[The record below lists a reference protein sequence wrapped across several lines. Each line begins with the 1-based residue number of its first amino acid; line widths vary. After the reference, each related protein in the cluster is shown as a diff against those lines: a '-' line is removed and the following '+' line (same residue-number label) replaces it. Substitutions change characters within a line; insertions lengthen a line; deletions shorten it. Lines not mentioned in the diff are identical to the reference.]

1 MLFTGSGRHRKQSQA
16 EKAAE
21 RAITAAGVVGVGIA
35 LPLLAATSAQA
46 APSAVWDRVADCE
59 SGGNWSLDSGD
70 GMYGGLQI
78 TAQRWVDYGG
88 TQYAELPSGATRSQ
102 QIAVA
107 ERILATEGPQP
118 WASCADSSDLRVA
131 SAPGVV
137 DTNDSADESG
147 ALRGA
152 RGAAAANTASDGTVA
167 APNAAPVFSG
177 LPGYD
182 PVSHVYWYQK
192 NGGWFWTSHQSLYER
207 YMQLTHPQPPTA
219 APSPTTTPDAQVPTA
234 PATPV
239 GPAAPTDPSTT
250 PSPDPTPS
258 PTTPS
263 NGQNGNG
270 SGHGNGNG
278 AENGNSNNGA
288 GNGQGQGQDQGQG
301 EPAGGSGTGGN
312 QSPAPTTSPTAP
324 NSDPSQPAGTLQPST
339 STPPTSSPSATD
351 TPAAGTPAAQPY
363 TVGPGDTLAKIA
375 RTHELDGGWTELY
388 NANKQVLGENPDLIQ
403 PGQVLNLG

>member
-16 EKAAE
+16 ERAAE
-21 RAITAAGVVGVGIA
+21 RAIAAAGVVGVGIA

-70 GMYGGLQI
+70 GVYGGLQI
-78 TAQRWVDYGG
+78 TAQRWADYGG
-88 TQYAELPSGATRSQ
+88 TQYAELPNGATRSQ

-137 DTNDSADESG
+137 DNNDSADESG

-167 APNAAPVFSG
+167 APNTAPVFSG

-219 APSPTTTPDAQVPTA
+219 APSPTTTSDAQAPTS
-234 PATPV
+234 PTTPV
-239 GPAAPTDPSTT
+239 VPAPPTDPSTT
-250 PSPDPTPS
+250 PSPNPTPS

-263 NGQNGNG
+263 DGQNGNG
-270 SGHGNGNG
+270 NGHGNG
-278 AENGNSNNGA
+278 AENGNGTNGA
-288 GNGQGQGQDQGQG
+288 GNGQGQ
-301 EPAGGSGTGGN
+301 TGGGNGNGVNGNGSN
-312 QSPAPTTSPTAP
+312 QSPAPSTPPTAP
-324 NSDPSQPAGTLQPST
+324 STDPSQAAGALLPSA

-351 TPAAGTPAAQPY
+351 TPAVGTAAAGTAAAQPY

-375 RTHELDGGWTELY
+375 RTHELDGGWAELY

>member
-21 RAITAAGVVGVGIA
+21 RAIAAAGVVGVGIA
-35 LPLLAATSAQA
+35 LPLLTATGAQA

-88 TQYAELPSGATRSQ
+88 TQYAQLPNGATRSQ

-167 APNAAPVFSG
+167 APNAAPIFSG

-219 APSPTTTPDAQVPTA
+219 APSPTTTPDAQVPTT

-239 GPAAPTDPSTT
+239 VPAPPTDPSTA
-250 PSPDPTPS
+250 PSPN

-263 NGQNGNG
+263 DGKNGNG
-270 SGHGNGNG
+270 SEHGNGNG
-278 AENGNSNNGA
+278 TENGNSNNGT
-288 GNGQGQGQDQGQG
+288 GNGQGQDQGQG
-301 EPAGGSGTGGN
+301 ETGGGNGTGGN

-324 NSDPSQPAGTLQPST
+324 NTDPSQAVGTQQPST
-339 STPPTSSPSATD
+339 STPPTSSPSAAD

-388 NANKQVLGENPDLIQ
+388 NANKQVLGENPDLIR

>member
-21 RAITAAGVVGVGIA
+21 RAIAAAGVVGVGIA
-35 LPLLAATSAQA
+35 LPLLTATGAQA

-88 TQYAELPSGATRSQ
+88 TQYAELPNGATRSQ
-102 QIAVA
+102 QIVVA

-219 APSPTTTPDAQVPTA
+219 APSPTTTPDAQAPTA

-239 GPAAPTDPSTT
+239 VPAPPTDPSTA
-250 PSPDPTPS
+250 PSPNPTPN

-263 NGQNGNG
+263 DGQNGNG
-270 SGHGNGNG
+270 NGHGNGT
-278 AENGNSNNGA
+278 ENGNSNNGA

-301 EPAGGSGTGGN
+301 ETGGGNGTGGN

-324 NSDPSQPAGTLQPST
+324 NTDPSQAAGALQPST
-339 STPPTSSPSATD
+339 STSPTSSPPATD

>member
-21 RAITAAGVVGVGIA
+21 RAIAAAGVVGVGIA
-35 LPLLAATSAQA
+35 LPLLTATGAQA

-88 TQYAELPSGATRSQ
+88 TQYAELPNGATRSQ

-219 APSPTTTPDAQVPTA
+219 APSPTTTRDAQAPTA

-239 GPAAPTDPSTT
+239 VPAPPTDPSTA
-250 PSPDPTPS
+250 PSPNPAPS

-263 NGQNGNG
+263 DGQNGNG
-270 SGHGNGNG
+270 SGHGNGTG
-278 AENGNSNNGA
+278 NGNSNNGT
-288 GNGQGQGQDQGQG
+288 GNGQGQGQGQGQG
-301 EPAGGSGTGGN
+301 ETGGGNGTGGN

-324 NSDPSQPAGTLQPST
+324 NTDPSQAAGTLQPST
-339 STPPTSSPSATD
+339 STPPTSSPSATE

-388 NANKQVLGENPDLIQ
+388 NANKQVLGANPDLIQ